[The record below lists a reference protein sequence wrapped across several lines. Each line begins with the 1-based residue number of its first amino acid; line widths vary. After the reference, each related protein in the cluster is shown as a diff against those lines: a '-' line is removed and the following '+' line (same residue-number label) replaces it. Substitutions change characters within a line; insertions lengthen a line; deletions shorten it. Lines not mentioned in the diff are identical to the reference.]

1 MPKLRLFSLTPTAK
15 VFPDEPVR
23 ESELCS
29 YFEGFQNE
37 TISFQIAFQGITELD
52 RRPVYLETVSPLS
65 AWIRI
70 RTVLTV
76 PVRLATLPNA
86 DDNYLRKTPGLYPDL
101 LREQQ
106 RDDPLAALRVQT
118 GQWQAFWLDV
128 ETEGCCEPGKYP
140 IEFQLKDT
148 KNENVLA
155 TISVSVTI
163 LPGMLPPQKLIRT
176 HWFHADCLAE
186 YYRVPVFSEEH
197 WAIIENFIRT
207 TVRRGC
213 NMILTPLFTPPL
225 DTAPGGER
233 LTVQLVDVT
242 VHDGEYSF
250 GFERLERW
258 IEVCRRCGVSYLEMA
273 HLFTQWGAKAA
284 PKIMAAIDGVEKR
297 LFGWETDAH
306 GEEYARFLREFLPA
320 LMDELKRLGVADRV
334 YFHISDEPSL
344 EHLEDYRHA
353 CSLVKPYIQGRPMID
368 ALSDFAF
375 YQTGALQKP
384 VVAIDH
390 LEPFLQAEV
399 SGLWTYYCVGQYRDV
414 TNAFIAMPAAR
425 TRILGVQLYL
435 FQLEG
440 FLQWGY
446 NFYHTELS
454 RRQINPYETTDAGGV
469 FPSGDPFQVYP
480 GPDGNPEESLR
491 FMNLHLAMQDLRALE
506 ALETLRGREHVL
518 QLLNEC
524 AQGLLTL
531 TEYPQEAAFFEKLR
545 RRVNEE
551 LTT

>member
-106 RDDPLAALRVQT
+106 RDEPLASLRVQT
-118 GQWQAFWLDV
+118 GQWQSFWLDV
-128 ETEGCCEPGKYP
+128 EAEGSCKPGTYP
-140 IEFQLKDT
+140 IELQLKDT

-197 WAIIENFIRT
+197 WSIIEKFIRVA
-207 TVRRGC
+207 VRRGC

-250 GFERLERW
+250 GFERMERW
-258 IEVCRRCGVSYLEMA
+258 VEVCRRCGVSYLEMA
-273 HLFTQWGAKAA
+273 HLLPNGE
-284 PKIMAAIDGVEKR
+284 PR
-297 LFGWETDAH
+297 LHPRSW
-306 GEEYARFLREFLPA
+306 LR
-320 LMDELKRLGVADRV
+320 
-334 YFHISDEPSL
+334 
-344 EHLEDYRHA
+344 
-353 CSLVKPYIQGRPMID
+353 
-368 ALSDFAF
+368 
-375 YQTGALQKP
+375 
-384 VVAIDH
+384 
-390 LEPFLQAEV
+390 
-399 SGLWTYYCVGQYRDV
+399 
-414 TNAFIAMPAAR
+414 
-425 TRILGVQLYL
+425 
-435 FQLEG
+435 
-440 FLQWGY
+440 
-446 NFYHTELS
+446 
-454 RRQINPYETTDAGGV
+454 
-469 FPSGDPFQVYP
+469 
-480 GPDGNPEESLR
+480 
-491 FMNLHLAMQDLRALE
+491 
-506 ALETLRGREHVL
+506 
-518 QLLNEC
+518 
-524 AQGLLTL
+524 
-531 TEYPQEAAFFEKLR
+531 
-545 RRVNEE
+545 
-551 LTT
+551 